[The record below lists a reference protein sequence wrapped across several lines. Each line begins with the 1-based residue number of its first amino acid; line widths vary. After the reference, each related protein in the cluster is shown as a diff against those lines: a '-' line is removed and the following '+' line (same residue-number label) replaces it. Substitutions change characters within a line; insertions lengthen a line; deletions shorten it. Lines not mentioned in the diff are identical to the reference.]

1 MLENNFMIVLGT
13 HFDKDLMFVLLPLNI
28 FYNIEE
34 KHFEKMHQDVFCKI
48 DGLTVI

>member
-1 MLENNFMIVLGT
+1 MIVLGT

-34 KHFEKMHQDVFCKI
+34 KHFEKCIKMSFVK
-48 DGLTVI
+48 LMV